1 MHHQLAALAVAL
13 VAQQPGPGGGFRP
26 PAIPLITTGS
36 APTDDVVRHWDG
48 RVRQMLGLVRVD
60 GVPFRWLGDCVN
72 APTEGLGPTR
82 RTHPHTHLV
91 WMPTP
96 NPLPLS
102 LPFRWPAGIRL
113 PPPG

>member
-13 VAQQPGPGGGFRP
+13 VAQQPGPGGGFKKF
-26 PAIPLITTGS
+26 GS

-82 RTHPHTHLV
+82 RTHPHPHLV
-91 WMPTP
+91 WMPP
-96 NPLPLS
+96 YPLPLS